1 MAQVAERTEPTRKRR
16 ERSIFSM
23 GWVIV
28 ARKEF
33 ADHLTSVRFTILIVI
48 VGLAAVAAVYSA
60 AGGIREAAEGI
71 GSSEN
76 VPGLFLK
83 LFTVTPEGSRLPAF
97 FQGLA
102 LLAPLF
108 GIAFGFDAVNGER
121 AQGTL
126 PRLISQP
133 IYRDDVI
140 NGKFVAGLAV
150 IALAIVTLTAAVV
163 GIGLVRIGVVPTLSD
178 LTRLI
183 VWLLVTVIYIG
194 FWLALSTLFSVV
206 LRRAATSALAAFAAW
221 VVASLFAILLIGIVA
236 DVVSPLA
243 DEPTAEQVIQNART
257 QRNLSLVFPQAL
269 YQEATVAL
277 LEPEQRTFDILGLL
291 VLQSPGSG
299 AIPGPLSL
307 EQSLLIAA
315 KQVTVLVGLTVACF
329 VAAYVSFMRQEVRA

>member
-1 MAQVAERTEPTRKRR
+1 MAQEAQEAAVTQESSPAQ
-16 ERSIFSM
+16 SFSM
-23 GWVIV
+23 GWVV
-28 ARKEF
+28 VGKKEF
-33 ADHLTSVRFTILIVI
+33 SDHLLSVRFTILIII

-71 GSSEN
+71 GSSEDI
-76 VPGLFLK
+76 PGLFLK

-126 PRLISQP
+126 PRLLSQP

-140 NGKFVAGLAV
+140 NGKFVAGLSV
-150 IALAIVTLTAAVV
+150 IGLSIVTLTAVV
-163 GIGLVRIGVVPTLSD
+163 AGIGLLRIGVVPSLSD

-183 VWLLVTVIYIG
+183 IWLLVTVIYVG
-194 FWLALSTLFSVV
+194 FWLALATLFSIV

-221 VVASLFAILLIGIVA
+221 VVASLFALLLIGIVA
-236 DVVSPLA
+236 DVVSPLPA
-243 DEPTAEQVIQNART
+243 EPTAEQVIENART
-257 QRNLSLVFPQAL
+257 QRNLSRVFPQAL

-277 LEPEQRTFDILGLL
+277 LEPQQRTFDILGLL

-307 EQSLLIAA
+307 EQSLLIVWP
-315 KQVTVLVGLTVACF
+315 QVTGLIALTVLCF
-329 VAAYVSFMRQEVRA
+329 AAAYVSFMRQEVRA